1 MIQFFWSDI
10 KTPLKMAR
18 SAEQWKQPSCLGY
31 VEDYTAQLCG
41 DYKRPWHKDSYET
54 TGTYDGKYPAV
65 FFCLR
70 QTVSL
75 RVPGTNSLGP
85 YKTNELFLLH
95 PFFNFQ
101 GKGAEFKSFQ
111 NWMTGSMVKNI
122 LYITSLSGFWDVFFH
137 RKNRRISAIKSTK
150 HIPEQKTS
158 SWKIDFVFSGCSVLS
173 AFLRGVLLKFDW
185 WDDGGFGKVVS
196 WRRCWTHTHT
206 MTGQRTL
213 AWRTPFGNKSLRGPY

>member
-1 MIQFFWSDI
+1 
-10 KTPLKMAR
+10 MAR

-65 FFCLR
+65 FFLR

-75 RVPGTNSLGP
+75 RVPGTNSLAP

-111 NWMTGSMVKNI
+111 NWMTGSMVKKIYCI
-122 LYITSLSGFWDVFFH
+122 LPHWVDSEMFFFH
-137 RKNRRISAIKSTK
+137 RKNRWSSAIKGTK

-158 SWKIDFVFSGCSVLS
+158 WWKIDFVFFGCSVFS
-173 AFLRGVLLKFDW
+173 AFSREF
-185 WDDGGFGKVVS
+185 F
-196 WRRCWTHTHT
+196 
-206 MTGQRTL
+206 
-213 AWRTPFGNKSLRGPY
+213 